1 MPPRTISA
9 AARQPGQGPCLAA
22 PATPPAGFHRFPFRV
37 SRSSRL
43 QSRATSNSESSRAIL
58 VGVDFGKHDFQESL
72 SELAL
77 LTSTAGSTPVHMLT
91 GRRSRPDPAL
101 FIGSG
106 KAEELKEAADA
117 LDADVVVFNHTLSPA
132 QQRNLERFLKRHVI
146 DRTGLIL
153 DIFGQRAQSHVGKVQ
168 VELAQVQ
175 YQASRLVRAWS
186 HLERQK
192 GGIGMRGGP
201 GERQLELDRRLLDE
215 RAKRLKSDL
224 SRLQRQHSTQRRA
237 RARNDT
243 LSISLVGYTNAGK
256 STLFNALTKA
266 RAYAADQLFATLD
279 TTSRRLYL
287 EGLGNVV
294 LSDTVGFI
302 RDLPTQLV
310 AAFRA
315 TLEETVHADLL
326 LHVVDASSPVR
337 HEQVEQVN
345 RVLAEINADDIPQ
358 IVVMNKIDAAPE
370 LLEQG
375 PRVERN
381 EDGVPV
387 RVFVSARDGIG
398 LDALR
403 EAVVEAARWLAERP
417 AGPAPLDPRFADGHG
432 RVDDAHDDTTD
443 DDRGVG
449 GDDGQDGGQDG
460 GDDAAPEEPDTL

>member
-1 MPPRTISA
+1 MDP
-9 AARQPGQGPCLAA
+9 
-22 PATPPAGFHRFPFRV
+22 
-37 SRSSRL
+37 
-43 QSRATSNSESSRAIL
+43 RATSNTAPSRAIL

-77 LTSTAGSTPVHMLT
+77 LTTTAGSLPVHTLT
-91 GRRSRPDPAL
+91 GRRARPDPAL

-117 LDADVVVFNHTLSPA
+117 LDADVVVFNHALSPA
-132 QQRNLERFLKRHVI
+132 QQRNLERFLQRHVI

-175 YQASRLVRAWS
+175 YRASRLVRAWS

-201 GERQLELDRRLLDE
+201 GERQLELDRRMLDE

-266 RAYAADQLFATLD
+266 GAYAANQLFATLD
-279 TTSRRLYL
+279 TTSRRLFL
-287 EGLGNVV
+287 DGLGNVV

-315 TLEETVHADLL
+315 TLDETVHADLL

-337 HEQVEQVN
+337 HEQIEQVN
-345 RVLAEINADDIPQ
+345 RVLAEINALDIPQ

-370 LLEQG
+370 LLGDG
-375 PRVERN
+375 PRIERDA
-381 EDGVPV
+381 EGIPT
-387 RVFVSARDGIG
+387 RVFLSAREGLG

-403 EAVVEAARWLAERP
+403 EAVVEVAQWLASRP
-417 AGPAPLDPRFADGHG
+417 PEPQPYDPRLDEVAQSDDAGDGDHDG
-432 RVDDAHDDTTD
+432 VDD
-443 DDRGVG
+443 GVA
-449 GDDGQDGGQDG
+449 DE
-460 GDDAAPEEPDTL
+460 GDDADAADPRPL